1 VDISAATPLSP
12 PSSRQPLPHEVARI
26 PQPAPTP
33 ADVNGEAPPVEAV
46 ADRLVT
52 RVERRDDGVQ
62 QVSVV
67 DPHTGDEIT
76 ITPPDSVIHVIDM
89 AMWQYRIRKERD
101 RG

>member
-1 VDISAATPLSP
+1 
-12 PSSRQPLPHEVARI
+12 
-26 PQPAPTP
+26 
-33 ADVNGEAPPVEAV
+33 VNGEAPPVEAV
-46 ADRLVT
+46 SEPLVT

-76 ITPPDSVIHVIDM
+76 VTPPDAVLHVIDM
-89 AMWQYRIRKERD
+89 AMWQYRIRKELD